1 MGMKRK
7 FSSDW
12 EPVVLETSVLAEGT
26 WTYQGK
32 VEYRVRLLRRTWN
45 YTSAD
50 IDAIEKAVSESINGD
65 YIDYAISDEG
75 NVFFWEFEI
84 KAVVRLVLT
93 SRLWKPLKPISPLTL
108 DQARFIGIFNG

>member
-1 MGMKRK
+1 MGMKRR

-32 VEYRVRLLRRTWN
+32 VEYSVRLVRRTWD

-50 IDAIEKAVSESINGD
+50 IDATEKAVSESINGD

-75 NVFFWEFEI
+75 NVFFWEFRD
-84 KAVVRLVLT
+84 KGGCTT
-93 SRLWKPLKPISPLTL
+93 SPHFASVEAANTHFSTYAGPSKIHWYI
-108 DQARFIGIFNG
+108 